1 MTKTRFSY
9 RLQNLRERK
18 GYTQAELAK
27 VLGCSQQTV
36 SSWESGDL
44 IPSYEYVLKIVE
56 FYKISIAELSPVNN
70 VSESEQSYRTKKD
83 LFETFFTSNY
93 FLDFYPKLTLKQ
105 ALKLSKLT
113 QAYIDFL
120 EDAITIDEQ

>member
-1 MTKTRFSY
+1 MTKTRFTY

-18 GYTQAELAK
+18 GYTQKELAK

-36 SSWESGDL
+36 SNWESGDL
-44 IPSYEYVLKIVE
+44 SPNFETVLKIVE
-56 FYKISIAELSPVNN
+56 LYKISISELSPENN

-83 LFETFFTSNY
+83 LFETFFTSKY

-120 EDAITIDEQ
+120 EDTITTDEQ

>member
-36 SSWESGDL
+36 SNWESGDL
-44 IPSYEYVLKIVE
+44 SPNFDYVLKIVE
-56 FYKISIAELSPVNN
+56 LFKISISELSPENS

-83 LFETFFTSNY
+83 LFETFFNIFIKHSV
-93 FLDFYPKLTLKQ
+93 FM
-105 ALKLSKLT
+105 
-113 QAYIDFL
+113 
-120 EDAITIDEQ
+120 